1 MLYEIK
7 YKFRGEVNTV
17 EIESENQFQAV
28 AELAKKTHRF
38 WDSWRPEN
46 KNELEILRVET
57 PKEKNTFAVG
67 MSYVTNEGKIVIM
80 QGIANPGTEYETL
93 YDQHG
98 HHRYSR
104 SQDRIVGR
112 STGSPVNGPN
122 SITLGMYWTKGE

>member
-7 YKFRGEVNTV
+7 YKFRGEVETT

-28 AELAKKTHRF
+28 VQLTQGLNRWYRKG
-38 WDSWRPEN
+38 
-46 KNELEILRVET
+46 ELEILRVGT

-80 QGIANPGTEYETL
+80 QGISNPGTEYETL

-104 SQDRIVGR
+104 SQGRIVGR

>member
-7 YKFRGEVNTV
+7 YKFRDEVHTS

-28 AELAKKTHRF
+28 AELAQGLSRWSRWFRK
-38 WDSWRPEN
+38 E
-46 KNELEILRVET
+46 ELEILRVNT
-57 PKEKNTFAVG
+57 PKEKHTLAVG
-67 MSYVTNEGKIVIM
+67 MSYVTNEGKIVVM
-80 QGIANPGTEYETL
+80 KGISNPGTEYETL

-104 SQDRIVGR
+104 SQGRIVGR

>member
-7 YKFRGEVNTV
+7 YKFRDEVNTV

-28 AELAKKTHRF
+28 AQLAQSLTRWSRWFRK
-38 WDSWRPEN
+38 E
-46 KNELEILRVET
+46 ELEILRVST

-67 MSYVTNEGKIVIM
+67 MSYVTNEGKIVVM
-80 QGIANPGTEYETL
+80 KGISNAGTEYETL

-104 SQDRIVGR
+104 SQGRIVGR

>member
-1 MLYEIK
+1 MLYEIVYALDGIK
-7 YKFRGEVNTV
+7 HKV

-28 AELAKKTHRF
+28 SDLSRNLPVKTMFRKH
-38 WDSWRPEN
+38 
-46 KNELEILRVET
+46 KLEILRIRT
-57 PKEKNTFAVG
+57 PNEKNTFAVG

-80 QGIANPGTEYETL
+80 QGISNPGTEYETL

-104 SQDRIVGR
+104 SQGRIVGR

>member
-28 AELAKKTHRF
+28 AQVARDTKR
-38 WDSWRPEN
+38 WNSWMSEY
-46 KNELEILRVET
+46 KDELEILLVGT
-57 PKEKNTFAVG
+57 PKEKHTFAVG
-67 MSYVTNEGKIVIM
+67 MSYVTNEGEIVVM
-80 QGIANPGTEYETL
+80 KGMSNPGTEYETL

-104 SQDRIVGR
+104 SQGRIVGR

-122 SITLGMYWTKGE
+122 SISLGMYWTKGE

>member
-28 AELAKKTHRF
+28 ASLAYSVKR
-38 WDSWRPEN
+38 WNSWMKEHE
-46 KNELEILRVET
+46 NELEILRVST

-67 MSYVTNEGKIVIM
+67 MSYVTNEGKIVVM
-80 QGIANPGTEYETL
+80 KGISNAGTEYETL

-104 SQDRIVGR
+104 SQGRIVGR